1 MKGGKQ
7 PGAVRP
13 PADNPAKHI
22 VKARLTDEQKAKWD
36 ELGGSRWAKRMLDE
50 ATPLRF
56 NPSFKTEAPKAPQA
70 DSLAP
75 VDVYPDNPLY
85 Y

>member
-1 MKGGKQ
+1 MLKKNQ
-7 PGAVRP
+7 PVKFAKPMSTMRQVLSAVE
-13 PADNPAKHI
+13 HGF
-22 VKARLTDEQKAKWD
+22 EQKAKWD